1 MSKFKKAIG
10 LLLSMCALAVVI
22 SVFMRADTLPALENT
37 EQLGHALGILTL
49 VPPLLAVTLAF
60 LTSDVILSLLAG
72 VLTGAAML
80 TALNG
85 DGVLYATFHR
95 AVVSIVETSADYENV
110 RVLLLCIAVGGMEG
124 VIRFSGGFETTAR
137 VMSEKL
143 RSPRKV
149 NLISQLFCSLF
160 FFDDYANA
168 LISGPVLTPVTD
180 KAGISREKLSY
191 IVDSTAAP
199 LAGIAVISSWVAVEV
214 SVIQEGLD
222 VIGVNASAFQIFLG
236 SIPYCFYCIFAL
248 AFVLLLSVT
257 GREFGP
263 MLEAERRARTGQTA
277 KKGAHAD
284 KIRSEELP
292 GNYSRDRSW
301 QRIALAF
308 GSIATM
314 LIFSLVS
321 FYITG
326 RQEAIAEG
334 LILSDAPFRF
344 ADLSTIIG
352 CADTIQLV
360 MEAALLVG
368 IVALVVGTLM
378 HLFTLSNGILA
389 WIEGASSLVSTMVVL
404 VLAWTLAG
412 TVDQLGTVYYVVD
425 IISSGIPQFFV
436 PTLIFMTCC
445 VVSFAAGS
453 YGCMFMIMPIAVP
466 IVAAI
471 GGITENPAADP
482 FMLSCVAAVL
492 SGAIFGDHCSP
503 MTDCTILAA
512 LGAGCQTMDHV
523 RTQMP
528 YAITVAITSV
538 VFGTLLTSFGVSPFV
553 GLFLGI
559 IFMAVV
565 IRILGKKP

>member
-1 MSKFKKAIG
+1 MLKSKKPFG
-10 LLLSMCALAVVI
+10 LLLCLCALAVVI
-22 SVFMRADTLPALENT
+22 SVFMQADTLPGLEST
-37 EQLGHALGILTL
+37 AELGRALGIVSL
-49 VPPLLAVTLAF
+49 VPPVFAVALAF
-60 LTSDVILSLLAG
+60 LTGDVILSLLAG
-72 VLTGAAML
+72 VLVGAAML
-80 TALNG
+80 TALSG
-85 DGVLYATFHR
+85 DGVVYSTFHR

-110 RVLLLCIAVGGMEG
+110 RVLLLCVAVGGMEG

-137 VMSEKL
+137 VMAKRL

-149 NLISQLFCSLF
+149 NLISQLFCTLF

-180 KAGISREKLSY
+180 KAGVSREKLSY

-222 VIGVNASAFQIFLG
+222 VIGADVSAFQIFLG

-248 AFVLLLSVT
+248 IFVLLLTLT

-263 MLEAERRARTGQTA
+263 MLEAERRARAGQPL
-277 KKGAHAD
+277 KKGTRIE
-284 KIRSEELP
+284 KVRSEELP
-292 GNYSRDRSW
+292 GNYAKDRSW
-301 QRIALAF
+301 RRIALAF
-308 GSIATM
+308 GSIGVM
-314 LIFSLVS
+314 FLFSLVS
-321 FYITG
+321 FYVTG
-326 RQEAIAEG
+326 RQEAIAQG
-334 LILSDAPFRF
+334 LLDPNSGFRF
-344 ADLSTIIG
+344 VDLSTIIG

-360 MEAALLVG
+360 MEAAIFTGV
-368 IVALVVGTLM
+368 VALVAGTLLHM
-378 HLFTLSNGILA
+378 FTLSDGILA
-389 WIEGASSLVSTMVVL
+389 WIEGGSSLVSTMVVL

-412 TVDQLGTVYYVVD
+412 TVEQLGTVYYVVD
-425 IISSGIPQFFV
+425 LISAGVPQFFV

-466 IVAAI
+466 IVAAV
-471 GGITENPAADP
+471 GGITANPATDP

-512 LGAGCQTMDHV
+512 LGAGCETMDHV

-528 YAITVAITSV
+528 YALTVAATSV

-553 GLFLGI
+553 GLVLGVV
-559 IFMAVV
+559 FMTVF
-565 IRILGKKP
+565 IRIVGKKP

>member
-1 MSKFKKAIG
+1 MSKYKK
-10 LLLSMCALAVVI
+10 LLGFALCLCAVAAVVFLYI
-22 SVFMRADTLPALENT
+22 RADTLPAPEDT
-37 EQLGHALGILTL
+37 AALGRSLGILSV
-49 VPPLLAVTLAF
+49 VPPVFAVMLAF

-72 VLTGAAML
+72 VLVGAAML
-80 TALNG
+80 TGLNG
-85 DGVLYATFHR
+85 GGGAYAFFHR

-137 VMSEKL
+137 VMAGRL
-143 RSPRKV
+143 RSPKKV
-149 NLISQLFCSLF
+149 NLLSQLFCILF

-180 KAGISREKLSY
+180 KGGVSREKLSY

-214 SVIQEGLD
+214 SVIQEGLN
-222 VIGVNASAFQIFLG
+222 VIGADANAFQIFMG

-248 AFVLLLSVT
+248 VFVLLLTLT

-263 MLEAERRARTGQTA
+263 MLEAERRARTGQPL
-277 KKGAHAD
+277 KKGTQVERV
-284 KIRSEELP
+284 RSEELP
-292 GNYSRDRSW
+292 GNDAQDRSW
-301 QRIALAF
+301 RRIALAF
-308 GSIATM
+308 GSIVVM
-314 LIFSLVS
+314 LVFSLVA
-321 FYITG
+321 FYVTG
-326 RQEAIAEG
+326 REEAIAQG
-334 LILSDAPFRF
+334 LLSAEAPFRF

-360 MEAALLVG
+360 MEAALFVG
-368 IVALVVGTLM
+368 ITALVAGTLM
-378 HLFTLSNGILA
+378 HLFTLSDGILA

-425 IISSGIPQFFV
+425 IISAGVPQFLV
-436 PTLIFMTCC
+436 PTLVFLTCC
-445 VVSFAAGS
+445 LVSFAAGS

-466 IVAAI
+466 LVAAI
-471 GGITENPAADP
+471 GGIAENPAADP

-512 LGAGCQTMDHV
+512 LGAGCETMDHV

-528 YAITVAITSV
+528 YAITVSVTSV
-538 VFGTLLTSFGVSPFV
+538 IFGTLLSSFGISPLICL
-553 GLFLGI
+553 GLGI
-559 IFMAVV
+559 LFMGIV
-565 IRILGKKP
+565 IRVLGKKP

>member
-1 MSKFKKAIG
+1 MSKYKKPFGLVLCLCAIT
-10 LLLSMCALAVVI
+10 VVI
-22 SVFMRADTLPALENT
+22 SVFMQADSLPSLDNT
-37 EQLGHALGILTL
+37 EELGRALGFLSL
-49 VPPLLAVTLAF
+49 VPTLFAVLLAF
-60 LTSDVILSLLAG
+60 LTSDVILSLFAG

-80 TALNG
+80 TALSG
-85 DGVLYATFHR
+85 DGIVYATFHR
-95 AVVSIVETSADYENV
+95 AAVSIIETSADFDNV

-137 VMSEKL
+137 VMAKRL

-149 NLISQLFCSLF
+149 NLISQMFCTLF

-180 KAGISREKLSY
+180 KAGVSREKLSY

-222 VIGVNASAFQIFLG
+222 VIGANTSAFQIFLG

-248 AFVLLLSVT
+248 IFVFLLTMT

-263 MLEAERRARTGQTA
+263 MLEAERRARAGETA
-277 KKGAHAD
+277 RRGAHVE

-292 GNYSRDRSW
+292 GNYATDRFW
-301 QRIALAF
+301 QRIGLAF
-308 GSIATM
+308 GSIGIM
-314 LIFSLVS
+314 FVFSLVS
-321 FYITG
+321 FYVTG
-326 RQEAIAEG
+326 RQEAIAQG
-334 LILSDAPFRF
+334 LILPDAPFRF

-368 IVALVVGTLM
+368 LVALVAGTLM

-425 IISSGIPQFFV
+425 IISSGVPQFFV
-436 PTLIFMTCC
+436 PTLIFLTCC
-445 VVSFAAGS
+445 IISFAAGS

-466 IVAAI
+466 IVAAV
-471 GGITENPAADP
+471 GGIAENPAADP

-512 LGAGCQTMDHV
+512 LGAGCKTMDHV

-528 YAITVAITSV
+528 YALTVAVTSV
-538 VFGTLLTSFGVSPFV
+538 LFGTLLTSFGVSPFIGILV
-553 GLFLGI
+553 GILFMFI
-559 IFMAVV
+559 V

>member
-1 MSKFKKAIG
+1 MSKYKKPAGFI
-10 LLLSMCALAVVI
+10 LCLCALAVVV
-22 SVFMRADTLPALENT
+22 SVFMRADTLPSIENT
-37 EQLGHALGILTL
+37 EELGHALGFLSL
-49 VPPLLAVTLAF
+49 VPPVFAVLLAF

-72 VLTGAAML
+72 VLVGAAML
-80 TALNG
+80 TALTG
-85 DGVLYATFHR
+85 DGVVYATFHR

-137 VMSEKL
+137 VMAERL
-143 RSPRKV
+143 RSPKKV

-168 LISGPVLTPVTD
+168 LISGPVLMPVTD
-180 KAGISREKLSY
+180 KAGVSREKLSY

-222 VIGVNASAFQIFLG
+222 VIGANASAFQIFLG
-236 SIPYCFYCIFAL
+236 SIPYCFYCIFAI
-248 AFVLLLSVT
+248 AFVLLLTLT

-263 MLEAERRARTGQTA
+263 MLDAERRARAGQTV
-277 KKGAHAD
+277 KKGTRVE
-284 KIRSEELP
+284 KVRSEELP
-292 GNYSRDRSW
+292 GNYSPDRAW
-301 QRIALAF
+301 RRIALAF
-308 GSIATM
+308 GSIGAM
-314 LIFSLVS
+314 FIFSLVS
-321 FYITG
+321 FYATG
-326 RQEAIAEG
+326 RQEAIAQG
-334 LILSDAPFRF
+334 LILADAPFRF
-344 ADLSTIIG
+344 GDLSTIIG

-360 MEAALLVG
+360 MEAALFVG
-368 IVALVVGTLM
+368 IAALITGTMM
-378 HLFTLSNGILA
+378 HLFSLSDGILA

-425 IISSGIPQFFV
+425 VISAGIPQFFV
-436 PTLIFMTCC
+436 PTLIFLTCC

-471 GGITENPAADP
+471 GGIAENPAADP

-512 LGAGCQTMDHV
+512 LGAGCETMDHV

-528 YAITVAITSV
+528 YAITVAVTSV
-538 VFGTLLTSFGVSPFV
+538 LFGTLLTSFGISPFV
-553 GLFLGI
+553 GLVLGI
-559 IFMAVV
+559 LFMCAV

>member
-1 MSKFKKAIG
+1 MSKYKKPIG
-10 LLLSMCALAVVI
+10 SLLCLCAVAVVLY
-22 SVFMRADTLPALENT
+22 VFAQADTMPALEHT
-37 EQLGHALGILTL
+37 EELGRTLGVLAL
-49 VPPLLAVTLAF
+49 VPPLFAVLLAF

-72 VLTGAAML
+72 VIVGAAML
-80 TALNG
+80 TALSR
-85 DGVLYATFHR
+85 DGTVYATFHR

-137 VMSEKL
+137 VMARRL

-149 NLISQLFCSLF
+149 NLISQLFCCLF

-222 VIGVNASAFQIFLG
+222 VVGANASAFQIFLG

-248 AFVLLLSVT
+248 AFVLLLT
-257 GREFGP
+257 LLGREFGP
-263 MLEAERRARTGQTA
+263 MLEAERRARSGQPL
-277 KKGAHAD
+277 KKGTQLE
-284 KIRSEELP
+284 RVRTEELT
-292 GNYSRDRSW
+292 GNDSQDRSW
-301 QRIALAF
+301 RRIALAF
-308 GSIATM
+308 GSIGVM
-314 LIFSLVS
+314 FLFSLIA
-321 FYITG
+321 FYVTG
-326 RQEAIAEG
+326 RQEAVAQG
-334 LILSDAPFRF
+334 LLAADAPFRF
-344 ADLSTIIG
+344 RDLSTIIG

-360 MEAALLVG
+360 MEAALFVG
-368 IVALVVGTLM
+368 VVALVAGTLL
-378 HLFTLSNGILA
+378 HLFKLSDGILA

-412 TVDQLGTVYYVVD
+412 IVDQLGTVYYVVD
-425 IISSGIPQFFV
+425 IISAGIPQLLI
-436 PTLIFMTCC
+436 PTLIFVTCC
-445 VVSFAAGS
+445 LISFAAGS
-453 YGCMFMIMPIAVP
+453 YGCMFMVMPIAVP
-466 IVAAI
+466 IVAAV
-471 GGITENPAADP
+471 GGIAENPAADP

-512 LGAGCQTMDHV
+512 LGAGCETMDHV

-528 YAITVAITSV
+528 YALTVAVTSV
-538 VFGTLLTSFGVSPFV
+538 VFGSLLTSFGVSPLI
-553 GLFLGI
+553 GLGLGI
-559 IFMAVV
+559 LFMALV

>member
-1 MSKFKKAIG
+1 MSKYKKPIGFILCLCTVAI
-10 LLLSMCALAVVI
+10 VI
-22 SVFMRADTLPALENT
+22 SVFLRADTLPSLDNT
-37 EQLGHALGILTL
+37 EELGHALGFLSL
-49 VPPLLAVTLAF
+49 VPPIFAVLLAF

-80 TALNG
+80 TALSG
-85 DGVLYATFHR
+85 DGIAYATFHR

-137 VMSEKL
+137 VMAERL

-149 NLISQLFCSLF
+149 NLISQLFCTLF

-168 LISGPVLTPVTD
+168 LISGPVLMPVTD
-180 KAGISREKLSY
+180 KAGVSREKLSY

-222 VIGVNASAFQIFLG
+222 VIGANASAFQIFLG

-248 AFVLLLSVT
+248 SFVLLLTIT

-263 MLEAERRARTGQTA
+263 MLEAERRARAGQTV
-277 KKGAHAD
+277 KKGTRVE
-284 KIRSEELP
+284 KVRSEELP
-292 GNYSRDRSW
+292 GNYSQDRSW
-301 QRIALAF
+301 RRIALAF
-308 GSIATM
+308 GSIAIM

-326 RQEAIAEG
+326 RQEAIDQG
-334 LILSDAPFRF
+334 LILSNAPFRF
-344 ADLSTIIG
+344 SDLSTIIG

-360 MEAALLVG
+360 MEAALFVG
-368 IVALVVGTLM
+368 IIALISGTLM
-378 HLFTLSNGILA
+378 HLFTLSDGILA

-412 TVDQLGTVYYVVD
+412 AVDQLGTVYYVVD
-425 IISSGIPQFFV
+425 IISAGIPQFAV
-436 PTLIFMTCC
+436 PTLIFLTCC

-453 YGCMFMIMPIAVP
+453 YGCMFMIMPITVP

-471 GGITENPAADP
+471 GGIAENPAADP

-512 LGAGCQTMDHV
+512 LGAGCETMDHV

-528 YAITVAITSV
+528 YALTVAITSV
-538 VFGTLLTSFGVSPFV
+538 LFGTLLTSFGVSPFI
-553 GLFLGI
+553 GLLSGI
-559 IFMAVV
+559 IFMGAV
-565 IRILGKKP
+565 IQLLGKKP